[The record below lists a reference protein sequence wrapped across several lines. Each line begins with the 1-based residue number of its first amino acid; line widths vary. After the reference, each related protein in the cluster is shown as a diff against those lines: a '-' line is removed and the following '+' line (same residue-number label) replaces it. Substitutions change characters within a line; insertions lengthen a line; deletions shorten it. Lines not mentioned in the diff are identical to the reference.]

1 MPNTAT
7 KRDKNHSKAGRSPSV
22 PTTTTKGKINTPE
35 RAEAPKSR
43 KTNTNPKP
51 QPLKGG
57 RRTPQGG
64 QKSSAKKL
72 TPITTTKTNG
82 DSPGP
87 RTPIKKTPTPTAKP
101 ETPQAGQK
109 PQGAQKG
116 NTSNSNQQQRTI
128 ASHSHQEEERHNRGA
143 KHPNKKQ
150 NRHVNVGRS
159 PRALKDKHRP
169 QTTATQGR
177 RRTPQGGQKPHSAK
191 KANTNLH
198 QQQEQRQRGQAE
210 VPERHTHQP
219 TEKEGNKEERK
230 ERKKEKKER
239 KRKKKK
245 EKEKRRIKNC
255 TAWQQKT
262 QSDLTPRADKPQSA
276 KHNTKHQHKPQSG

>member
-7 KRDKNHSKAGRSPSV
+7 KRDKKHHKAGRSPSV

-43 KTNTNPKP
+43 KTNNPKP

-64 QKSSAKKL
+64 QKSQSAKKL

-116 NTSNSNQQQRTI
+116 NTSSSNQQQRTI

-150 NRHVNVGRS
+150 NRHLNVGRS
-159 PRALKDKHRP
+159 PRAPKDKHRP

-210 VPERHTHQP
+210 VPERHTP
-219 TEKEGNKEERK
+219 ANRKGRKEGRK
-230 ERKKEKKER
+230 KRKKEKNE
-239 KRKKKK
+239 RKKKK
-245 EKEKRRIKNC
+245 EKEGESRTAPHGSKR
-255 TAWQQKT
+255 
-262 QSDLTPRADKPQSA
+262 
-276 KHNTKHQHKPQSG
+276 HKAT

>member
-7 KRDKNHSKAGRSPSV
+7 KRDKKHSKAGRSPSV

-43 KTNTNPKP
+43 KTNNPKP

-64 QKSSAKKL
+64 QKSQSAKKL

-116 NTSNSNQQQRTI
+116 NTSSSNQQQRTI

-150 NRHVNVGRS
+150 NTS
-159 PRALKDKHRP
+159 
-169 QTTATQGR
+169 TW
-177 RRTPQGGQKPHSAK
+177 
-191 KANTNLH
+191 
-198 QQQEQRQRGQAE
+198 AE
-210 VPERHTHQP
+210 VPERQKTNTDHKPQPLREEDEHPRAGRSPTAPKKQTPTSTNNRNRDSAGRRKSQSATHQP
-219 TEKEGNKEERK
+219 TEKEGRKEERK
-230 ERKKEKKER
+230 ERKKKMKER
-239 KRKKKK
+239 KR
-245 EKEKRRIKNC
+245 RRIKNC